1 MTSSFHGR
9 LVPVLVF
16 GLMLAGCDGGDRDA
30 DDALADSLAAALEGR
45 AARND
50 STPAAAPTAG
60 TTLPADSDAAPA
72 RGDCVAPE
80 VPPAPGART
89 VQVFLSCGEVV
100 APVRRQVAATPA
112 VLRAA
117 LEELLRGPTPE
128 EARAGFQSFFSA
140 ETAGM
145 LESVVVGADGVARI
159 SFRDFSA
166 IMPNASSSAGSQQLL
181 DQLRAT
187 IFQFPSVREANLS
200 FGGDCEA
207 FWNWLQRGCEP
218 LRPVPR

>member
-1 MTSSFHGR
+1 MTSSLHAR
-9 LVPVLVF
+9 LVPVLLL
-16 GLMLAGCDGGDRDA
+16 GLMLAGCEGGDRDA
-30 DDALADSLAAALEGR
+30 DDALADSLAAALEARAGR
-45 AARND
+45 G
-50 STPAAAPTAG
+50 STPAATP
-60 TTLPADSDAAPA
+60 PADTTPGDSGAAPA
-72 RGDCVAPE
+72 RGDCIAPE

-89 VQVFLSCGEVV
+89 VQVFLSCGEAV
-100 APVRRQVAATPA
+100 APVRRQVAASPA

-140 ETAGM
+140 QTAGM
-145 LESVVVGADGVARI
+145 LESVGVGADGVARI

-166 IMPNASSSAGSQQLL
+166 IIPNASSSAGSQQLL

-200 FGGDCEA
+200 FGDDCEA

-218 LRPVPR
+218 LRPQPR